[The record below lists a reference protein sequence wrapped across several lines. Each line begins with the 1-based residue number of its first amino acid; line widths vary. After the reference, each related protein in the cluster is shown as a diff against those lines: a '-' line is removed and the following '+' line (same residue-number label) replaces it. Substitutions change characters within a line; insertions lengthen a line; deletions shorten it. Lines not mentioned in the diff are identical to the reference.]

1 MTMRSKTARTI
12 VLALMMITMSVLPLI
27 SVAEEKAE
35 LQDNSLRM
43 EAAPSPCQ
51 GADACRGTDAG
62 VGYSGAMNITSD
74 FEWEDGPESVDYWN
88 TMQATGYS
96 STSTTNIDVFLVDM
110 EPGYGIR
117 YTLEWNMSGTGSFYD
132 NYAYMAAYGGA
143 AMSSYYT
150 NSWGYC
156 YYSTSGIV
164 GIGSDGTCIGNYNA
178 YGAGQSRALGGEEVL
193 LWVWCYYCG
202 YASIPDYH
210 MNITTFPADNGFPG
224 DWSDSPDANA
234 LLSLEFDS
242 YPNGDYA
249 SGSFSILSGSTAEV
263 SYTCDYWCPYET
275 SLEID
280 KPDGTTDSWGVGTF
294 ASYSSGVAGTYTD
307 AGTYTVT
314 MEDTYGDGGMSISVE
329 DTTPPANAIAMFSLT
344 GDAFNLDVSTGG
356 HVNQTDTAD
365 YFAVHVPTGYAANLT
380 LDWNKNADLD
390 LEVYS
395 DAGFTTMV
403 DYSWYNQPEFIDLGT
418 AYEGSTAFVKVSYY
432 AYYSTDTHAGY
443 SLQLQ
448 LSPAVPPPCS
458 IADDGGSGTDAGDL
472 QSDATNITSLGSSG
486 AFTGSICDGYDDED
500 WYSYTLA
507 PDEGFWFVLTF
518 DQPLGTEAINAFLY
532 MDGYWSYLAQ
542 NNYPYTLNPKGMST
556 NESYYFN
563 NYLSQETTVYIKLEV
578 RDLEE
583 DVETNYTIDY
593 TTYDQSAGWDGPWD
607 DAGTGDDGGNSTYGY
622 DALDLPSM
630 NGSYVGYGHD
640 MDDRY
645 DYYKIYLPQNYGLKV
660 EVSFPGGHDIDTGLY
675 YKNPAST
682 YLYFID
688 SSYYD
693 NPETMWATYSNGGQD
708 LYIRVF
714 TDIGGGIY
722 WMNLTMITPANEPG
736 SNPNDCGA
744 GIDAGDIIYSA
755 TWDAG
760 PSFVNNSNQADI
772 NGDANDTGGTCT
784 GWFDYTWD
792 QRDYYQFLVPAGKYI
807 NITTSF
813 PDMSAA
819 NGNIYVYTYMYMCG
833 NWNMQCVYPANPAYF
848 VSQNGNQ
855 AQNYPLTAHSGLW
868 PVGGH
873 WVTFGIYSYGVT
885 DMDYQLDI
893 VYGNLSDL
901 PGGDQDDA
909 NSGGDAGS
917 SFGSSVDIAAY
928 NNITANNTYEYGG
941 WAAAGLDDQDWYNFI
956 VPLDHGFEITLD
968 PGYNTP
974 SVWYLLYIYNSAQSQ
989 VGFQGYMNPQVWNSS
1004 TTNTYYGGDT
1014 VYFIVRNYIYD
1025 TTGTDYNITI
1035 QFYSL
1040 DPDGDGWHTAME
1052 NQCGTDPNDGNSF
1065 PSDTDGDG
1073 ICDALDTDSDG
1084 DGVIDSEDDFP
1095 FDANETTDTDGDG
1108 LGDNSDTDLD
1118 GDGWNNS
1125 AEADCV
1131 TDPLDADSYP
1141 TDFDNDT
1148 LCDLVDMDDDND
1160 GYMDEEDAFPF
1171 NATEWADNDNDR
1183 IGDNADPDDDN
1194 DGYFDEI
1201 EIECASDPFEVSSIP
1216 MDLDLDGICDTID
1229 DDVDGDGVLNADDVF
1244 PIDPSEWADFD
1255 GDGIGDNADT
1265 DDDNDL
1271 WLDELDAFP
1280 YDQSEWIDTDGDG
1293 VGDNADLNDDGDAW
1307 TDAEEF
1313 ECGSDALD
1321 ADSVPDDYDGDMIC
1335 DKVDTDDDG
1344 DGTPD
1349 TLDAFPFDAT
1359 ENADNDGDGI
1369 GDFSDSDDDNDGWMD
1384 NEEPNCGTDPMDHT
1398 SVPADNDMDHDC
1410 DITDQDDDND
1420 GYLDLDD
1427 AFPMNPNEHRDLDGD
1442 GTGDNADI
1450 DDDGDG
1456 WLDTTELICRNALN
1470 GQGDPNNA
1478 NVMPMDNETD
1488 VGPDGEYGT
1497 DDDTVV
1503 GDGLCNAIDPDDDND
1518 GVPDPATYVLDANGV
1533 CTSCEDWED
1542 HFPWDPTEQYDGN
1555 NDGQGDNGNPLG
1567 IFDDISAEPAPF
1579 IGIAVVLIAVIALI
1593 ARTAGGKDEDSDEFD
1608 LYDETEQF
1616 LDEED
1621 EEFEDVEEEEIDA

>member
-1 MTMRSKTARTI
+1 
-12 VLALMMITMSVLPLI
+12 MSVLPVI

-62 VGYSGAMNITSD
+62 VGYSGAMDITSD

-132 NYAYMAAYGGA
+132 NYAFMAAYGGA

-210 MNITTFPADNGFPG
+210 MNITTFPADNGYPG

-249 SGSFSILSGSTAEV
+249 SGSFSIMSGSTAEV
-263 SYTCDYWCPYET
+263 TYTCDYWCPYET
-275 SLEID
+275 SVDID
-280 KPDGTTDSWGVGTF
+280 KPDGTTDSWAVGSL
-294 ASYSSGVAGTYTD
+294 AAYSSGTLATYTD

-329 DTTPPANAIAMFSLT
+329 DTTPPANAIAMVSLT

-365 YFAVHVPTGYAANLT
+365 YFAVHIPTGYAANLT

-395 DAGFTTMV
+395 DSTFSSMV
-403 DYSWYNQPEFIDLGT
+403 DYSWYDQPEFVDLGT
-418 AYEGSTAFVKVSYY
+418 SFEGATAFVKVSYY

-448 LSPAVPPPCS
+448 LAPAVPPPCS
-458 IADDGGSGTDAGDL
+458 VADDGGSGTDAGDL
-472 QSDATNITSLGSSG
+472 QGDATNITSLGSSG
-486 AFTGSICDGYDDED
+486 AFTGTICDGYDDED

-518 DQPLGTEAINAFLY
+518 NQSEGTEAIDAFLY

-556 NESYYFN
+556 NESTYFR
-563 NYLSQETTVYIKLEV
+563 NYLSQETTVYIKLLV
-578 RDLEE
+578 RDLVV
-583 DVETNYTIDY
+583 DVETDYTIDY
-593 TTYDQSAGWDGPWD
+593 TTYDQTAGWDGPWD

-645 DYYKIYLPQNYGLKV
+645 DYYKVYLPQNYGLRV

-693 NPETMWATYSNGGQD
+693 NPETMWATYSNSGQD

-736 SNPNDCGA
+736 SNPNDCGS
-744 GIDAGDIIYSA
+744 GTDAGDIIYSA

-784 GWFDYTWD
+784 GWFDNTWD
-792 QRDYYQFLVPAGKYI
+792 QRDYYQILVPTGKYV

-813 PDMSAA
+813 PDLSAA
-819 NGNIYVYTYMYMCG
+819 NGNAYVYTYMYMCG

-848 VSQNGNQ
+848 VDTSAYGQ
-855 AQNYPLTAHSGLW
+855 AQSYPKTAHSGLW

-873 WVTFGIYSYGVT
+873 WVTFGIYSYAVT

-893 VYGNLSDL
+893 TYGNLSDL

-928 NNITANNTYEYGG
+928 NNIC
-941 WAAAGLDDQDWYNFI
+941 
-956 VPLDHGFEITLD
+956 
-968 PGYNTP
+968 
-974 SVWYLLYIYNSAQSQ
+974 LLYTS
-989 VGFQGYMNPQVWNSS
+989 
-1004 TTNTYYGGDT
+1004 
-1014 VYFIVRNYIYD
+1014 
-1025 TTGTDYNITI
+1025 
-1035 QFYSL
+1035 
-1040 DPDGDGWHTAME
+1040 
-1052 NQCGTDPNDGNSF
+1052 
-1065 PSDTDGDG
+1065 PS
-1073 ICDALDTDSDG
+1073 
-1084 DGVIDSEDDFP
+1084 P
-1095 FDANETTDTDGDG
+1095 
-1108 LGDNSDTDLD
+1108 
-1118 GDGWNNS
+1118 
-1125 AEADCV
+1125 
-1131 TDPLDADSYP
+1131 
-1141 TDFDNDT
+1141 
-1148 LCDLVDMDDDND
+1148 
-1160 GYMDEEDAFPF
+1160 
-1171 NATEWADNDNDR
+1171 
-1183 IGDNADPDDDN
+1183 
-1194 DGYFDEI
+1194 
-1201 EIECASDPFEVSSIP
+1201 
-1216 MDLDLDGICDTID
+1216 
-1229 DDVDGDGVLNADDVF
+1229 
-1244 PIDPSEWADFD
+1244 
-1255 GDGIGDNADT
+1255 
-1265 DDDNDL
+1265 
-1271 WLDELDAFP
+1271 
-1280 YDQSEWIDTDGDG
+1280 
-1293 VGDNADLNDDGDAW
+1293 
-1307 TDAEEF
+1307 
-1313 ECGSDALD
+1313 
-1321 ADSVPDDYDGDMIC
+1321 
-1335 DKVDTDDDG
+1335 
-1344 DGTPD
+1344 
-1349 TLDAFPFDAT
+1349 
-1359 ENADNDGDGI
+1359 
-1369 GDFSDSDDDNDGWMD
+1369 
-1384 NEEPNCGTDPMDHT
+1384 
-1398 SVPADNDMDHDC
+1398 
-1410 DITDQDDDND
+1410 
-1420 GYLDLDD
+1420 
-1427 AFPMNPNEHRDLDGD
+1427 RDLS
-1442 GTGDNADI
+1442 TS
-1450 DDDGDG
+1450 
-1456 WLDTTELICRNALN
+1456 R
-1470 GQGDPNNA
+1470 
-1478 NVMPMDNETD
+1478 MP
-1488 VGPDGEYGT
+1488 
-1497 DDDTVV
+1497 
-1503 GDGLCNAIDPDDDND
+1503 
-1518 GVPDPATYVLDANGV
+1518 
-1533 CTSCEDWED
+1533 S
-1542 HFPWDPTEQYDGN
+1542 
-1555 NDGQGDNGNPLG
+1555 
-1567 IFDDISAEPAPF
+1567 SA
-1579 IGIAVVLIAVIALI
+1579 
-1593 ARTAGGKDEDSDEFD
+1593 
-1608 LYDETEQF
+1608 
-1616 LDEED
+1616 
-1621 EEFEDVEEEEIDA
+1621 